1 MLKVNFNYI
10 KFNKNKHETLL
21 LNNNFTISKNNIY
34 TILGNNGSG
43 KSTLLMAII
52 RMLNNNQFL
61 VDGSV
66 QLENIDIY
74 ELNDVEL
81 SNFRSKN
88 FRLVF
93 QDPVSAFDPLKKIK
107 YYFNHLSASEAMIE
121 SELEYFQLPK
131 YSEIK
136 NIYPHQLSVGM
147 LQRVNIILALIA
159 EPKILMFD
167 EPTSALDLPIINL
180 VNNRLEE
187 YVSIGNKMALLVTQD
202 LLFAQ
207 NTSDYIAELT
217 NGSLSDFLPVDKF
230 LKTKRTR

>member
-10 KFNKNKHETLL
+10 KFNQNKPETLL

-43 KSTLLMAII
+43 KSTLLMAIV

-66 QLENIDIY
+66 ELENIDIY
-74 ELNDVEL
+74 NLNDVEL
-81 SNFRSKN
+81 RNFRSKN

-93 QDPVSAFDPLKKIK
+93 QYPVSAFDPLKKIK
-107 YYFNHLSASEAMIE
+107 YYFNHIAASEAVIE

-159 EPKILMFD
+159 EPKILMLD

-180 VNNRLEE
+180 VNNRLKE
-187 YVSIGNKMALLVTQD
+187 YASIENRIVLLVTQD

-217 NGSLSDFLPVDKF
+217 NGSLSIFLPVDKF
-230 LKTKRTR
+230 LKTKNTR